1 MKEHI
6 DIFMP
11 RLDENQA
18 ERVKEDMQRST
29 LVHNVWFV
37 DGMRSSESLYD
48 IASKVK
54 SPYVALVVKDTSI
67 ELGLGAL
74 ERMTQ
79 VAVDSGAM
87 MVYADHYEKREED
100 GKMITERHLAIDY
113 QLGSVRDDFDF
124 GSLWLVRGD
133 MLRQWAHDASAKY
146 QYGGLYDLRLYLS
159 RQGQILH
166 LNELLYTEVE
176 RDTRASG
183 EKQFDYVNPANREV
197 QIEMEQVAT
206 RHMDAIGALVDTT
219 SLLEVDFD
227 EQPFELEASVIIPVF
242 NRAKTIA
249 DAVKSALAQETKFK
263 YNIIVVDNHS
273 TDGTPEILSQLKVQN
288 TNLVVLTPERYDLGI
303 GGCWN
308 MAINDAH
315 CGRFAVQLDSD
326 DLYSSPKTLQT
337 IVDAFYKQKAAMIV
351 GSYRMCDFELNTL
364 PPGLIAHKEWTEEN
378 GPNNALRING
388 LGAPRAFF
396 TPLLRQV
403 QLPNTSYGEDY
414 AMGLWFSR
422 NYRIGRIY
430 DELYLCRR
438 WGGNSDAALSIDKVN
453 ANNLYK
459 DRLRTLEI
467 KARQAKNSSQ
477 LIVHSSQLD
486 RFFDRQLTQ
495 WNETRE
501 RYREL
506 SHVETRELNVGTST
520 FEVQF
525 NPARIR
531 STGATIT
538 KEAVAARPCFLC
550 RKNRPEEQLTK
561 IQDVDYEL
569 LVNPYPILPMHFTI
583 PTRRHQPQQIRGM
596 YGEMIQLLVH
606 YPELMVFYNGPL
618 CGASAPDHAHLQ
630 AGTSGILPLQKEWQR
645 LSRNLTEVARRGDDA
660 TLCVV
665 EDYPC
670 PALVIRARNRRSSER
685 MFATLYHALPTMANQ
700 TEPMMNIVAWHMDD
714 EFISVVFPRKKHRPD
729 CYFKTGDNQ
738 LLVSPGALDMSGYL
752 ITPRREDFER
762 ITPEAAE
769 EILKECALSEDEFE
783 ELKKRLKK
791 VVVNVQRPSKMGEE
805 PLVSV
810 GIVSGQ
816 KIEFC
821 LNGNY
826 AAKGETISGLQTV
839 ELADGGLLWRGQNYR
854 ELRFQPQGDD
864 VSFTLNDVTI
874 GVGFHWE
881 RQEKQTFR
889 GTLRLV
895 VESDKALAINELP
908 VEQYLESVISS
919 EMSATSSPELLR
931 AHAVISRSW
940 LLYQMKKREESV
952 KSKEEKGFFS
962 FVKKE
967 DELLRWYDREEHTLF
982 DVCADDHCQRYQGI
996 TRASS
1001 PAVAEAIKATRGQ
1014 VLVYDNELC
1023 DARFSKCC
1031 GGQTEEFQY
1040 CWENIKKPY
1049 LVSVSDPFCH
1059 TSDKRIL
1066 SQVLNDYDQE
1076 TPDFYEWQVEY
1087 SQEELTELVNR
1098 KTKLDLGD
1106 IIDLIPLD
1114 RGKSGRIWRL
1124 QIVGTKRSFIIGKE
1138 LEIRRALS
1146 ETHLLSSAFEVEK
1159 VKPILNILRPS
1170 VKFVLHGH
1178 GWGHGVGLC
1187 QIGAAVMGE
1196 KGYNYDDILLYYYR
1210 GAEIKQEY

>member
-783 ELKKRLKK
+783 QLKKRLKK

-826 AAKGETISGLQTV
+826 TAKGETITGLQTV
-839 ELADGGLLWRGQNYR
+839 ELAEGGLLWCGQNYR
-854 ELRFQPQGDD
+854 ELRFQPQGDE

-895 VESDKALAINELP
+895 VEVDKVLAINELP

-919 EMSATSSPELLR
+919 EMSATSSPELLK

>member
-1 MKEHI
+1 MKEHV
-6 DIFMP
+6 DIFLP
-11 RLDENQA
+11 HADEAQA
-18 ERVKEDMQRST
+18 EKLRMDLLSST
-29 LVHNVWFV
+29 LVQNVWFV
-37 DGMRSSESLYD
+37 DGMRSSELLID
-48 IASKVK
+48 IALKSS
-54 SPYVALVVKDTSI
+54 SPYVVLVVKDASL
-67 ELGLGAL
+67 ELGQGAL
-74 ERMTQ
+74 ERMAQ
-79 VAVDSGAM
+79 VAADSGAM
-87 MVYADHYEKREED
+87 MIYADHYEKKVVD
-100 GKMITERHLAIDY
+100 GEWKTEKHPAIDY

-133 MLRQWAHDASAKY
+133 MLRQWAHDVSAKY

-206 RHMDAIGALVDTT
+206 RHLDAIGALVDTT

-227 EQPFELEASVIIPVF
+227 EQPFELEASVVIPVF

-263 YNIIVVDNHS
+263 YNVIVVDNHS
-273 TDGTPEILSQLKVQN
+273 TDGTHEILSQLKAQN
-288 TNLVVLTPERYDLGI
+288 SNLVVLTPERYDLGI

-438 WGGNSDAALSIDKVN
+438 WGGNSDAALSVDKVN

-467 KARQAKNSSQ
+467 KARQAKNSNLSP
-477 LIVHSSQLD
+477 LTSHFSPLD
-486 RFFDRQLTQ
+486 RFFDRQLTL
-495 WNETRE
+495 WPETRE

-550 RKNRPEEQLTK
+550 RKNRPEEQLMK

-583 PTRRHQPQQIRGM
+583 PARRHHPQQIRGM

-660 TLCVV
+660 TLSVV

-685 MFATLYHALPTMANQ
+685 
-700 TEPMMNIVAWHMDD
+700 ISWH
-714 EFISVVFPRKKHRPD
+714 
-729 CYFKTGDNQ
+729 
-738 LLVSPGALDMSGYL
+738 
-752 ITPRREDFER
+752 
-762 ITPEAAE
+762 
-769 EILKECALSEDEFE
+769 
-783 ELKKRLKK
+783 
-791 VVVNVQRPSKMGEE
+791 
-805 PLVSV
+805 
-810 GIVSGQ
+810 
-816 KIEFC
+816 
-821 LNGNY
+821 
-826 AAKGETISGLQTV
+826 
-839 ELADGGLLWRGQNYR
+839 
-854 ELRFQPQGDD
+854 
-864 VSFTLNDVTI
+864 
-874 GVGFHWE
+874 GVGMMSLSLWCSLE
-881 RQEKQTFR
+881 RSTV
-889 GTLRLV
+889 L
-895 VESDKALAINELP
+895 I
-908 VEQYLESVISS
+908 VISRQ
-919 EMSATSSPELLR
+919 ATSS
-931 AHAVISRSW
+931 
-940 LLYQMKKREESV
+940 
-952 KSKEEKGFFS
+952 
-962 FVKKE
+962 
-967 DELLRWYDREEHTLF
+967 
-982 DVCADDHCQRYQGI
+982 
-996 TRASS
+996 
-1001 PAVAEAIKATRGQ
+1001 
-1014 VLVYDNELC
+1014 
-1023 DARFSKCC
+1023 
-1031 GGQTEEFQY
+1031 
-1040 CWENIKKPY
+1040 CW
-1049 LVSVSDPFCH
+1049 
-1059 TSDKRIL
+1059 
-1066 SQVLNDYDQE
+1066 
-1076 TPDFYEWQVEY
+1076 
-1087 SQEELTELVNR
+1087 
-1098 KTKLDLGD
+1098 
-1106 IIDLIPLD
+1106 
-1114 RGKSGRIWRL
+1114 
-1124 QIVGTKRSFIIGKE
+1124 
-1138 LEIRRALS
+1138 
-1146 ETHLLSSAFEVEK
+1146 
-1159 VKPILNILRPS
+1159 
-1170 VKFVLHGH
+1170 
-1178 GWGHGVGLC
+1178 
-1187 QIGAAVMGE
+1187 
-1196 KGYNYDDILLYYYR
+1196 
-1210 GAEIKQEY
+1210 

>member
-1 MKEHI
+1 MKQYL
-6 DIFMP
+6 DIFLP
-11 RLDENQA
+11 DVEEAWA
-18 ERVKEDMQRST
+18 ETLREQLLTST
-29 LVHNVWFV
+29 LVQNVYPV
-37 DGMRSSESLYD
+37 KGIRSSEALRQMAEQTS
-48 IASKVK
+48 ASF
-54 SPYVALVVKDTSI
+54 VALVVKDAAL
-67 ELGLGAL
+67 ELGSGAL
-74 ERMTQ
+74 ERMVQ
-79 VAVDSGAM
+79 AACDSNAAM
-87 MVYADHYEKREED
+87 VFADRYEKKRNQD
-100 GKMITERHLAIDY
+100 QWIIERHPAIDY
-113 QLGSVRDDFDF
+113 QLGSIRDDFDF

-133 MLRQWAHDASAKY
+133 LFRQWAHDATNTHY
-146 QYGGLYDLRLYLS
+146 IYGGLYDLRLYLS
-159 RQGQILH
+159 RQGELLH

-176 RDTRASG
+176 RDVRASG

-206 RHMDAIGALVDTT
+206 RHLEAIGALVDTNN
-219 SLLEVDFD
+219 LLTVDYD
-227 EQPFELEASVIIPVF
+227 EQPFECEASVIIPVF

-249 DAVKSALAQETKFK
+249 DAVKSALEQETSFQ
-263 YNIIVVDNHS
+263 YNVIVVDNHS
-273 TDGTPEILSQLKVQN
+273 TDGTSDILFSLSQNNSDKLHVI
-288 TNLVVLTPERYDLGI
+288 TPERTDLGI

-308 MAINDAH
+308 MAINDTH

-337 IVDAFYKQKAAMIV
+337 IVDAFYKQNAAMVV
-351 GSYRMCDFELNTL
+351 GSYRMCDFDLNTL

-422 NYRIGRIY
+422 NFRIGRIY

-438 WGGNSDAALSIDKVN
+438 WGGNSDAALSIDRIN

-459 DRLRTLEI
+459 DRLRTMEI
-467 KARQAKNSSQ
+467 KARQAKNSQ
-477 LIVHSSQLD
+477 LSSFNTPLSSLD
-486 RFFDRQLTQ
+486 RFFDRQLRL
-495 WNETRE
+495 WPETRE

-550 RKNRPEEQLTK
+550 RKNRPQEQLTK
-561 IQDVDYEL
+561 VQDVDYEL

-583 PTRRHQPQQIRGM
+583 PARRHHTQQIRGM
-596 YGEMIQLLVH
+596 YGEMIQLLNH
-606 YPELMVFYNGPL
+606 YPELMAFYNGPL

-660 TLCVV
+660 TLSVI

-670 PALVIRARNRRSSER
+670 SALVIRARNRRGSER
-685 MFATLYHALPTMANQ
+685 MFATLYHALPKMSDQ
-700 TEPMMNIVAWHMDD
+700 SEPMMNIVAWHVDE

-729 CYFKTGDNQ
+729 CYYKTGDEQ
-738 LLVSPGALDMSGYL
+738 YLVSPGALDMAGYL
-752 ITPRREDFER
+752 ITPRHEDYER
-762 ITPEAAE
+762 ITPEVAE
-769 EILKECALSEDEFE
+769 DILKECALSADELE
-783 ELKKRLKK
+783 TLKERLAKT
-791 VVVNVQRPSKMGEE
+791 VINVKRPSSMGEE
-805 PLVSV
+805 PQVTV
-810 GIVSGQ
+810 GIVSAQ

-826 AAKGETISGLQTV
+826 TAKGETITGLQTV
-839 ELADGGLLWRGQNYR
+839 ELAEGGLLWRGQNYR

-864 VSFTLNDVTI
+864 VSFTLRDVTI

-881 RQEKQTFR
+881 RQEHQTFR

-895 VESDKALAINELP
+895 VEADKVLAINELP

-919 EMSATSSPELLR
+919 EMSATSSPELLK

-952 KSKEEKGFFS
+952 KSKEERGFFS

-967 DELLRWYDREEHTLF
+967 DELLRWYDREDHTLF

-1014 VLVYDNELC
+1014 VLTYDNELC

-1059 TSDKRIL
+1059 TNDSRIL

-1076 TPDFYEWQVEY
+1076 TPDFYEWRVEY
-1087 SQEELTELVNR
+1087 TQEELSELVNR

-1106 IIDLIPLD
+1106 IIDIIPLD

-1124 QIVGTKRSFIIGKE
+1124 QLVGTKRSFIIGKE

-1146 ETHLLSSAFEVEK
+1146 ETHLYSSAFK
-1159 VKPILNILRPS
+1159 VKKCDG
-1170 VKFVLHGH
+1170 KFIIKGR

-1196 KGYNYDDILLYYYR
+1196 KGYDYDDILLYYYR

>member
-1 MKEHI
+1 MKEHV
-6 DIFMP
+6 DIFLP
-11 RLDENQA
+11 HADEAQA
-18 ERVKEDMQRST
+18 EKLRMDLLSST
-29 LVHNVWFV
+29 LVQNVWFV
-37 DGMRSSESLYD
+37 DGMRSSELLID
-48 IASKVK
+48 IALKSS
-54 SPYVALVVKDTSI
+54 SPYVVLVVKDASL
-67 ELGLGAL
+67 ELGQGAL
-74 ERMTQ
+74 ERMAQ
-79 VAVDSGAM
+79 VAADSGAM
-87 MVYADHYEKREED
+87 MIYADHYEKKVVD
-100 GKMITERHLAIDY
+100 GEWKTEKHPAIDY

-133 MLRQWAHDASAKY
+133 MLRQWAHDVSAKY

-206 RHMDAIGALVDTT
+206 RHLDAIGALVDTT

-227 EQPFELEASVIIPVF
+227 EQPFELEASVVIPVF

-263 YNIIVVDNHS
+263 YNVIVVDNHS
-273 TDGTPEILSQLKVQN
+273 TDGTHEILSQLKAQN
-288 TNLVVLTPERYDLGI
+288 SNLVVLTPERYDLGI

-438 WGGNSDAALSIDKVN
+438 WGGNSDAALSVDKVN

-467 KARQAKNSSQ
+467 KARQAKNSNLSP
-477 LIVHSSQLD
+477 LASHFSPLD
-486 RFFDRQLTQ
+486 RFFDRQLTL
-495 WNETRE
+495 WPETRE

-550 RKNRPEEQLTK
+550 RKNRPEEQLMK

-583 PTRRHQPQQIRGM
+583 PARRHHPQQIRGM

-660 TLCVV
+660 TLSVV

-685 MFATLYHALPTMANQ
+685 MFASLYHALPKMADQ
-700 TEPMMNIVAWHMDD
+700 SEPMMNIVAWRGDD

-729 CYFKTGDNQ
+729 CYFKTGDEQ

-769 EILKECALSEDEFE
+769 AILKECALSPDEFE
-783 ELKKRLKK
+783 TLKDRLAKT
-791 VVVNVQRPSKMGEE
+791 VVNVKRVSSMGEE
-805 PLVSV
+805 PQVTV
-810 GIVSGQ
+810 GIVSAQ
-816 KIEFC
+816 KIVFC

-826 AAKGETISGLQTV
+826 TAKGETITGEQMV
-839 ELADGGLLWRGQNYR
+839 ELAEGGLLWRGQNYR
-854 ELRFQPQGDD
+854 ELRFSPQGDD
-864 VSFTLNDVTI
+864 VSFTLRDVTI

-881 RQEKQTFR
+881 RQEEQTFR

-895 VESDKALAINELP
+895 VEADKVLAINELP

-919 EMSATSSPELLR
+919 EMSATSSPELLK

-940 LLYQMKKREESV
+940 LLCQMEKRKREGN
-952 KSKEEKGFFS
+952 EKGNSFFS
-962 FVKKE
+962 FVKKD
-967 DELLRWYDREEHTLF
+967 DELLRWYDREDHTLF

-1076 TPDFYEWQVEY
+1076 TPDFYEWRVEY
-1087 SQEELTELVNR
+1087 TQEELTELVNR

-1106 IIDLIPLD
+1106 IVDLVPLD
-1114 RGKSGRIWRL
+1114 RGMSGRIWRL

-1146 ETHLLSSAFEVEK
+1146 ETHLYSSAFK
-1159 VKPILNILRPS
+1159 VKKVDNRFIIKGR
-1170 VKFVLHGH
+1170 

-1196 KGYNYDDILLYYYR
+1196 KGYDYDDILLYYYR

>member
-438 WGGNSDAALSIDKVN
+438 
-453 ANNLYK
+453 
-459 DRLRTLEI
+459 
-467 KARQAKNSSQ
+467 
-477 LIVHSSQLD
+477 
-486 RFFDRQLTQ
+486 
-495 WNETRE
+495 
-501 RYREL
+501 
-506 SHVETRELNVGTST
+506 
-520 FEVQF
+520 
-525 NPARIR
+525 
-531 STGATIT
+531 
-538 KEAVAARPCFLC
+538 
-550 RKNRPEEQLTK
+550 
-561 IQDVDYEL
+561 
-569 LVNPYPILPMHFTI
+569 
-583 PTRRHQPQQIRGM
+583 
-596 YGEMIQLLVH
+596 
-606 YPELMVFYNGPL
+606 
-618 CGASAPDHAHLQ
+618 
-630 AGTSGILPLQKEWQR
+630 
-645 LSRNLTEVARRGDDA
+645 
-660 TLCVV
+660 
-665 EDYPC
+665 
-670 PALVIRARNRRSSER
+670 
-685 MFATLYHALPTMANQ
+685 
-700 TEPMMNIVAWHMDD
+700 
-714 EFISVVFPRKKHRPD
+714 
-729 CYFKTGDNQ
+729 
-738 LLVSPGALDMSGYL
+738 
-752 ITPRREDFER
+752 
-762 ITPEAAE
+762 
-769 EILKECALSEDEFE
+769 
-783 ELKKRLKK
+783 
-791 VVVNVQRPSKMGEE
+791 
-805 PLVSV
+805 
-810 GIVSGQ
+810 
-816 KIEFC
+816 
-821 LNGNY
+821 
-826 AAKGETISGLQTV
+826 
-839 ELADGGLLWRGQNYR
+839 
-854 ELRFQPQGDD
+854 
-864 VSFTLNDVTI
+864 
-874 GVGFHWE
+874 
-881 RQEKQTFR
+881 
-889 GTLRLV
+889 
-895 VESDKALAINELP
+895 
-908 VEQYLESVISS
+908 
-919 EMSATSSPELLR
+919 
-931 AHAVISRSW
+931 
-940 LLYQMKKREESV
+940 
-952 KSKEEKGFFS
+952 
-962 FVKKE
+962 
-967 DELLRWYDREEHTLF
+967 
-982 DVCADDHCQRYQGI
+982 
-996 TRASS
+996 
-1001 PAVAEAIKATRGQ
+1001 
-1014 VLVYDNELC
+1014 
-1023 DARFSKCC
+1023 
-1031 GGQTEEFQY
+1031 
-1040 CWENIKKPY
+1040 
-1049 LVSVSDPFCH
+1049 
-1059 TSDKRIL
+1059 
-1066 SQVLNDYDQE
+1066 
-1076 TPDFYEWQVEY
+1076 
-1087 SQEELTELVNR
+1087 
-1098 KTKLDLGD
+1098 
-1106 IIDLIPLD
+1106 
-1114 RGKSGRIWRL
+1114 
-1124 QIVGTKRSFIIGKE
+1124 
-1138 LEIRRALS
+1138 
-1146 ETHLLSSAFEVEK
+1146 
-1159 VKPILNILRPS
+1159 
-1170 VKFVLHGH
+1170 
-1178 GWGHGVGLC
+1178 
-1187 QIGAAVMGE
+1187 
-1196 KGYNYDDILLYYYR
+1196 
-1210 GAEIKQEY
+1210 